1 MRSLARSDIAVFLVV
16 NLLAIGWVFAA
27 ALQPWIV
34 KPGDPVPESL
44 FRKWLPLALALA
56 AVGTAVVAWALPTAE
71 RGPVLRRHFLLY
83 LAPLTLLVVWH
94 FGGSTVLNGQLGAIY
109 LLIPLAFSVHAVA
122 ALWPQLERIG
132 DRAAAIELATI
143 ALVAAFALLPYER
156 AVMPTASDEPHYLVV
171 VQSLVVDRSLNV
183 ATEYAHPERYRS
195 FYPVPLPD
203 IHGIHVG
210 DAIYSIRDLGMPF
223 LGVVPFAIAGRLG
236 VLALMCLAGAA
247 LAVQLYLLTR
257 DLGFGRRV
265 AFLGAASTALVH
277 PVLTYTTQVYPE
289 LLTALAFVTAV
300 RVLRAG
306 TATTGRG
313 LAVASALVGTLPWL
327 STRAWPIVV
336 GVGLVIAYSAWWPR
350 GRTRAD
356 LARRTAA
363 GALPFLGLVLALC
376 TLNWRT
382 FGLFMPAAGYFLIRN
397 NQPVLV
403 YALQVGGTGLLFDR
417 AFGLIPRA
425 PVYLLAFLGAPLFV
439 RRARARGVELAAL
452 AAGALLSFVYIA
464 AIAYWW
470 ADGSPP
476 SRYFLA
482 SLPLLVPAVAAG
494 WEIVLGDALPAVWR
508 TAARAASWLALAGSA
523 AVVYVFAVLPNTRY
537 DLALD
542 IRKTGS
548 SGQLF
553 ELVRRSIGV
562 DPGKLFPSLVRI
574 DAASIALAIAWTA
587 VAAALAVAGARLMR
601 GERKA

>member
-1 MRSLARSDIAVFLVV
+1 MRGLARSDLTLFLVV
-16 NLLAIGWVFAA
+16 NLLAIGWVVAA
-27 ALQPWIV
+27 ALQPSIA

-56 AVGTAVVAWALPTAE
+56 AVGTAVVAWALPPAE

-83 LAPLTLLVVWH
+83 LAPLALLVVWH

-122 ALWPQLERIG
+122 ALWPKLEGIG

-143 ALVAAFALLPYER
+143 ALVAAFTLLPYER

-223 LGVVPFAIAGRLG
+223 LAVVPFAIAGRLG
-236 VLALMCLAGAA
+236 VLALMCFVGAA

-257 DLGFGRRV
+257 DLGLGRRV

-277 PVLTYTTQVYPE
+277 PVLTYTTQIYPE

-350 GRTRAD
+350 GRARAD
-356 LARRTAA
+356 LAWRTAA
-363 GALPFLGLVLALC
+363 GALPFIGLVLALC

-403 YALQVGGTGLLFDR
+403 YTLQVGGTGLLFDR

-482 SLPLLVPAVAAG
+482 SLPLLAPAVAAG
-494 WEIVLGDALPAVWR
+494 WEIVLGEALPGVWR

-523 AVVYVFAVLPNTRY
+523 AVVYVFAALPNTRY

-574 DAASIALAIAWTA
+574 DAASVALAIAWAA

-601 GERKA
+601 GEREA